1 MTLDD
6 DDRHR
11 RLLGAARP
19 RRAKL
24 SDAPQLARLFTA
36 AFLQDPVIDW
46 IARPGPRRA
55 AGLERFF
62 FWLLQMRAIPF
73 GEVWMAED
81 GSVATA
87 WLPPDVPPS
96 SGGFWEQLRLIPLFW
111 RLCGFPRFMRGSAM
125 SEAMDK
131 NHPHERHYYLSFIAV
146 APRLQG
152 IGLGS
157 ALLEAT
163 LTRIDETGA
172 PAYLENSNPKN
183 TRLYERQGF
192 VRRKNIAPLGAP
204 PLIAMW
210 RDGRPRELASQGSNS
225 LSQ

>member
-1 MTLDD
+1 MTPD

-11 RLLGAARP
+11 RLLGAANP
-19 RRAKL
+19 RRANF
-24 SDAPQLARLFTA
+24 SDTALLARLFTA
-36 AFLQDPVIDW
+36 AFLNDPVFDW
-46 IARPGPRRA
+46 IARSGPRRA
-55 AGLERFF
+55 AGAERFF

-87 WLPPDVPPS
+87 WLPPDVPASP
-96 SGGFWEQLRLIPLFW
+96 GGFWEQLRLIPLFW
-111 RLCGFPRFMRGSAM
+111 RLCGFPRLLRGSAM
-125 SEAMDK
+125 SEAMDRS
-131 NHPHERHYYLSFIAV
+131 HPRERHYYLSFIAV

-152 IGLGS
+152 MGLGS

-163 LTRIDETGA
+163 LARIDETGE

-183 TRLYERQGF
+183 TRLYERHGF
-192 VRRKNIAPLGAP
+192 VRRKNIAPPGAP

-210 RDGRPRELASQGSNS
+210 RNGRPRALAVQGSSS